1 MSNITVEVP
10 KATNGETVG
19 LAQAAAALGLT
30 RQAAF
35 HMHVKGTFPC
45 PTVLEGKRVRV
56 KLSDLRKALGLK
68 AGQTSVTVAEAV
80 KRPRTAAAEKSA
92 PAKATATKKAA
103 QWPPTTESV
112 AEHVAKP
119 RTARKATP
127 AKAPAAR
134 KNRAERQ
141 AELVMTDKGTTL
153 IPKATARKTTARK
166 AAAK

>member
-35 HMHVKGTFPC
+35 HMHVKGSFPC

-92 PAKATATKKAA
+92 PAKATAAKTTAA
-103 QWPPTTESV
+103 KT
-112 AEHVAKP
+112 
-119 RTARKATP
+119 

-153 IPKATARKTTARK
+153 VPKARKTTARK